1 MAPPWYV
8 GRTDMPKRMPD
19 RIIGHA
25 RIVERVAMDQFRVE
39 IISGPVGKQYLLRG
53 REIKVSDAIGSEG
66 LLVIRKVGSHLTPA
80 LLPD

>member
-1 MAPPWYV
+1 MVLPWC
-8 GRTDMPKRMPD
+8 GGSTDMPKRMPD

-25 RIVERVAMDQFRVE
+25 RIIERVAMDQFRVE
-39 IISGPVGKQYLLRG
+39 IISGPVGKQYLLHS